1 MQFTAQKFQTFVNR
15 TESNIQR
22 PHHITRHGAE
32 RAVAVVKHAV
42 KKIGTAILLNI
53 RIARF
58 LLVYH
63 TTPHTTTEIRPDEL
77 FLCHR
82 LRSRLTLIQPSL
94 SARVEKHQL
103 QQKML
108 MTP

>member
-1 MQFTAQKFQTFVNR
+1 M
-15 TESNIQR
+15 
-22 PHHITRHGAE
+22 
-32 RAVAVVKHAV
+32 VKHAV

-63 TTPHTTTEIRPDEL
+63 TTPHTTTAIRPDEL

-103 QQKML
+103 QQKNAHDSL
-108 MTP
+108 TPLRTFATDEPVWVKNQRGSKQ